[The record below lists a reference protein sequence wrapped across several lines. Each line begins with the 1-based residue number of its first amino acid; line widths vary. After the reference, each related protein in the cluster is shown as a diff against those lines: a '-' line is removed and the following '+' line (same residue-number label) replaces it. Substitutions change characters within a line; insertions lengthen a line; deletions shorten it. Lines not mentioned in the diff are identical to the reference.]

1 MNLMNVIRY
10 CEWKNI
16 DLWSGVSVPT
26 GINKDL
32 MINYIIKECGLLEPI
47 YAEPETLKMQIT
59 MWSAANQWTF
69 QHLLNIINSEYSPI
83 ENVYENRTETTTRD
97 LAEDV
102 NTSSDRTLQNQEAL
116 RHGESITRN
125 LSGSESNENTVSAY
139 NTSTYQ
145 PDRASEGRQ
154 SENETTAH
162 SGQDV
167 TESTVGENKLDTVDR
182 DELENTTYEVFRHGN
197 IGVTTNQQMIN
208 EELDLLE
215 RFNLYL
221 WIARKFRNEL
231 MIELF

>member
-10 CEWKNI
+10 CEWQDI

-47 YAEPETLKMQIT
+47 YAEPELLKAQIT

-102 NTSSDRTLQNQEAL
+102 NTSSDRTMQNQESL
-116 RHGESITRN
+116 THGENITRN
-125 LSGSESNENTVSAY
+125 LTGSETNENTVSAY

-145 PDRASEGRQ
+145 PDRASEGSQ

-167 TESTVGENKLDTVDR
+167 TQSNIGENKVDAVDR
-182 DELENTTYEVFRHGN
+182 DEIENTTYEVFRHGN